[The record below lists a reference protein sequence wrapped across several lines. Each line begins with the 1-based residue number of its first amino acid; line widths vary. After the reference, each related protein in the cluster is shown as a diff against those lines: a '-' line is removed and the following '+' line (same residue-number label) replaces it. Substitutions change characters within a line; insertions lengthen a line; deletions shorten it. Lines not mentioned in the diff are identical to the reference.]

1 MKDRKIRLKI
11 SKIMAIVIILVSCI
25 SNFNLYAEEGEN
37 SGETTDEG
45 TFWEQA
51 QNWYTPGSTSIYLD
65 SSVVTDIGKIV
76 EIIGT
81 AVIAIA
87 TVVLGVKYVLGSV
100 ADKADVKES
109 MITLLF
115 ACLFFFGWSSLRGIF
130 IKNIGYDSNGAVTGI
145 SGATQLFI
153 FANNNGGTLENAF
166 ASIFSVVIIIA
177 KIIAVLV
184 TIYMGVKYI
193 FSGSEGKA
201 KLKEKGIMYIIGI
214 LLIFTTLNILS
225 FISDAINN
233 AL

>member
-1 MKDRKIRLKI
+1 MRKINNKNKVVKVL
-11 SKIMAIVIILVSCI
+11 SVIVVIVFLFFCTLNV
-25 SNFNLYAEEGEN
+25 YA
-37 SGETTDEG
+37 D

-51 QNWYTPGSTSIYLD
+51 QNWYTSGSTNIYLNA
-65 SSVVTDIGKIV
+65 SVITDIGKMV
-76 EIIGT
+76 EVIGT

-87 TVVLGVKYVLGSV
+87 TVILGVKYVLGSV
-100 ADKADVKES
+100 TEKADVKES

-115 ACLFFFGWSSLRGIF
+115 ACLFFFGWSNLRGIF

-145 SGATQLFI
+145 NGLTQLFI
-153 FANNNGGTLENAF
+153 FAGNNGGTLENVF

-193 FSGSEGKA
+193 FAGSEGKA

-214 LLIFTTLNILS
+214 VLIFTTLNVLS

-233 AL
+233 SL